1 MNITAIRTNT
11 LQNLIR
17 QYNDATTTAATAD
30 AAYQSYCNKAD
41 MYQNLYTQ
49 AVTNTA
55 TINAQWAMFLQLK
68 SSLAA
73 LSQTSDDCN
82 LVADVSY
89 NNIQKLVKKWEQV
102 LQKTVEATDAINL
115 ASDYIIKRKAS
126 NPLISNDLVNDATTT
141 AKNATTV
148 FTAVVAALTSAL
160 NTLTSAGQAKKST
173 ELTGLNIDIS
183 MAALLV
189 PKSDLVIT
197 SPQSTPPPSDHS
209 PLEKTMKELLDA
221 TTAKQTAVLA
231 ALNNANAEKATAK
244 ELLDTANGKVASTLA
259 ALNSAKAA
267 VAA

>member
-1 MNITAIRTNT
+1 MNITAIKTNT

-17 QYNDATTTAATAD
+17 QYNDATTIAATAD
-30 AAYQSYCNKAD
+30 AAYQSYVNKAD

-49 AVTNTA
+49 ALANTNTV
-55 TINAQWAMFLQLK
+55 NAQWGMFLQLK
-68 SSLAA
+68 SSLSS

-89 NNIQKLVKKWEQV
+89 NNIQKLVKCWEQV

-115 ASDYIIKRKAS
+115 ASDFIVKRKAS
-126 NPLISNDLVNDATTT
+126 NPLISNDLVSDATTA
-141 AKNATTV
+141 AKNANTV
-148 FTAVVAALTSAL
+148 FAQVLAALTATL

-183 MAALLV
+183 KAALLI
-189 PKSDLVIT
+189 PKPQT
-197 SPQSTPPPSDHS
+197 SLNEVKAATPIYT
-209 PLEKTMKELLDA
+209 PLEKSLGDLLNS
-221 TTAKQTAVLA
+221 TTAKQTTVLA
-231 ALNNANAEKATAK
+231 ALNNANAEKAAAK
-244 ELLDTANGKVASTLA
+244 EALDTANGRVASTLA

>member
-1 MNITAIRTNT
+1 MNITAIRTST

-17 QYNDATTTAATAD
+17 QYNDATTIAATAD
-30 AAYQSYCNKAD
+30 AAYQSYVSKAD

-49 AVTNTA
+49 AVANSTTL
-55 TINAQWAMFLQLK
+55 NAQWGMFLQLK
-68 SSLAA
+68 SSLSS

-89 NNIQKLVKKWEQV
+89 NNIQKLVRTWEKV
-102 LQKTVEATDAINL
+102 LQKTVEAADAINM
-115 ASDYIIKRKAS
+115 ASDFIVKRKAA
-126 NPLISNDLVNDATTT
+126 NPLISNDLVNDATAA

-148 FTAVVAALTSAL
+148 FTAVLAALTATL

-183 MAALLV
+183 TVALLL
-189 PKSDLVIT
+189 PKPSLPSSNPLDV
-197 SPQSTPPPSDHS
+197 PPPAHTPIEKSLGKLLSDAN
-209 PLEKTMKELLDA
+209 EK
-221 TTAKQTAVLA
+221 QIAVLA
-231 ALNNANAEKATAK
+231 ALNNANAEKAAAK
-244 ELLDTANGKVASTLA
+244 EALDTANGRVASTLA